1 MSSEL
6 DKQPISSKHLT
17 KAERIKQLNEIDQSI
32 TKLLESAGLAVKTLT
47 SINSPSETTSA
58 SRREAF
64 TAATDTYLKDL
75 HSVDVR
81 LKRQIKGLDDA
92 GVIKAEPETEEEGDK
107 GKQAPETKNG
117 AVDVGWLNTR
127 SNKVGRDMEAELWEK
142 ARIFLDGLEAKK
154 SGGSLPG
161 QNGGGT
167 EGRGE
172 SNGDAMDTS

>member
-6 DKQPISSKHLT
+6 DKQSASSKHLT
-17 KAERIKQLNEIDQSI
+17 KAERIQQLNEIDQSI

-58 SRREAF
+58 GRREAF
-64 TAATDTYLKDL
+64 TAATDTYLKYL

-117 AVDVGWLNTR
+117 AIDVGWLNTR
-127 SNKVGRDMEAELWEK
+127 SNKVGRDMEAELWER
-142 ARIFLDGLEAKK
+142 ARSFLDGLEAKK
-154 SGGSLPG
+154 SGGNLPDQDG
-161 QNGGGT
+161 RGT

-172 SNGDAMDTS
+172 SSGDVMDIS

>member
-1 MSSEL
+1 MAL
-6 DKQPISSKHLT
+6 
-17 KAERIKQLNEIDQSI
+17 QSI

-58 SRREAF
+58 GRREAF

-107 GKQAPETKNG
+107 GKQAPETKSS
-117 AVDVGWLNTR
+117 AIDVGWLNTR
-127 SNKVGRDMEAELWEK
+127 SNKVGRDMEAELWER
-142 ARIFLDGLEAKK
+142 ARNFLDSLEAKK
-154 SGGSLPG
+154 TGGSLLDQDGKRMEG
-161 QNGGGT
+161 Q
-167 EGRGE
+167 GE
-172 SNGDAMDTS
+172 SSGDVMDTS

>member
-6 DKQPISSKHLT
+6 DKQPLSSKHLT
-17 KAERIKQLNEIDQSI
+17 KAQRIQQLNEIDQSI
-32 TKLLESAGLAVKTLT
+32 TKLLESAGLAVRTLT

-64 TAATDTYLKDL
+64 TTATDTYLKDL

-92 GVIKAEPETEEEGDK
+92 GVIRAEPETEEEGDK
-107 GKQAPETKNG
+107 GKQATETKNG
-117 AVDVGWLNTR
+117 AIDVGWLNTR

-142 ARIFLDGLEAKK
+142 ARNFLDGLEAKK
-154 SGGSLPG
+154 LGGSPPD
-161 QNGGGT
+161 QDGGRAG
-167 EGRGE
+167 GRGE

>member
-1 MSSEL
+1 MSSDL

-32 TKLLESAGLAVKTLT
+32 TKLLESASLAIKSLT
-47 SINSPSETTSA
+47 SINSPSETSA
-58 SRREAF
+58 SRRETF

-117 AVDVGWLNTR
+117 AIDVGWLNTR
-127 SNKVGRDMEAELWEK
+127 GNKVGRDMEAELWEK
-142 ARIFLDGLEAKK
+142 ARNFLDGLEAKK

-161 QNGGGT
+161 QDGRGT

>member
-32 TKLLESAGLAVKTLT
+32 TKLLESAGLAIKTLT
-47 SINSPSETTSA
+47 AINSPSETTSA
-58 SRREAF
+58 GRREAF

-117 AVDVGWLNTR
+117 AIDVGWLNTR

-142 ARIFLDGLEAKK
+142 ARSFLDGLEAKK
-154 SGGSLPG
+154 SGGSLPD
-161 QNGGGT
+161 QGGRGT
-167 EGRGE
+167 EGSGE
-172 SNGDAMDTS
+172 SNGDVMDTS